1 LTAHLVDAKMTSY
14 YVKTEFAVSDQ
25 IHALYEE
32 LILLDEIA
40 GELDTDS
47 NSRID
52 RRRKELVAQIQQL
65 EKAVDRSFS

>member
-1 LTAHLVDAKMTSY
+1 M
-14 YVKTEFAVSDQ
+14 EFVVSDQ

-40 GELDTDS
+40 GELDPDS

-65 EKAVDRSFS
+65 EKTVDRSFI

>member
-1 LTAHLVDAKMTSY
+1 M
-14 YVKTEFAVSDQ
+14 EFVVSDQ

-32 LILLDEIA
+32 LIFLDEIA
-40 GELDTDS
+40 GELDPDS

-65 EKAVDRSFS
+65 EKTVDRSFI